1 MSGISNILA
10 IDSDAILRAVRDAN
24 QGLIDPHNE
33 LHSRC
38 ERLSNVLSKSEQVEE
53 AKNLADELKRDAA
66 RWQRARLAD
75 TKPLKALLDK
85 IESFFKEA
93 ETASKTARASIV
105 SSLDALRQAVRAQDA
120 SPFASEAVI
129 VNSETGE
136 VLAQIS
142 SHTETRKVIESIPTT
157 WDVVSVDRQAL
168 DLEAL
173 RGCFTDYQLLMAARK
188 HMEVYG
194 NRNLRG
200 ATYEQQV
207 SL

>member
-24 QGLIDPHNE
+24 QGLIDPHKE

-38 ERLSNVLSKSEQVEE
+38 EKLSNILSTSEQVDE
-53 AKNLADELKRDAA
+53 AKNLADELKKDAA

-93 ETASKTARASIV
+93 ETASKTARASVV

-120 SPFASEAVI
+120 SLSASEAVI

-142 SHTETRKVIESIPTT
+142 SPTETRKVIESIPTT
-157 WDVVSVDRQAL
+157 WDVVAVDRHAL

-188 HMEVYG
+188 HLEVYG
-194 NRNLRG
+194 NRNLHG